1 MKKEEDK
8 RDDADEAEEQEKA
21 ETWDTVLAKEPEPKK
36 SVEDDPRQAPVIV
49 QLGELSLGD
58 KLHKLYHEL
67 RRDVR
72 SDDNLRHTIQSIG
85 GSIDLGPGQYKTAA
99 VLLKSAYSQIKIE
112 AVKAKAAEM
121 YSLITGSQIEKQH

>member
-1 MKKEEDK
+1 MKKENNKTGETDG
-8 RDDADEAEEQEKA
+8 AEEQEEVK
-21 ETWDTVLAKEPEPKK
+21 TWDTVLANEPEPKK
-36 SVEDDPRQAPVIV
+36 PAEDAPRQVPVIV
-49 QLGELSLGD
+49 QFGELSLGD
-58 KLHKLYHEL
+58 KLNKLYHEL

-85 GSIDLGPGQYKTAA
+85 SSIDLGPGQYKTAA

-121 YSLITGSQIEKQH
+121 YSLITGAPIEKKS

>member
-1 MKKEEDK
+1 MKKENNKLGETDG
-8 RDDADEAEEQEKA
+8 AEEQEEVK
-21 ETWDTVLAKEPEPKK
+21 TWDTVLATEPEPKK
-36 SVEDDPRQAPVIV
+36 PAEVDSLQVPVIV
-49 QLGELSLGD
+49 QIGELSLCD

-85 GSIDLGPGQYKTAA
+85 SSIDLGPGQYKTAA

-121 YSLITGSQIEKQH
+121 YSLITGSQIEKKS